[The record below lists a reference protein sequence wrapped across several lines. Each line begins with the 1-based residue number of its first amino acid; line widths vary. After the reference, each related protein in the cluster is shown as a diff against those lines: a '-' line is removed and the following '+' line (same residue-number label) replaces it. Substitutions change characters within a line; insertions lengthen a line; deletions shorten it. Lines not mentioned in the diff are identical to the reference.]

1 MLSID
6 IAMKLNMLNT
16 KYKNDKVILYFL
28 NIGNKIVAITT
39 DVIPLKN
46 KSKVEIMI
54 LFEFV
59 EMVVRKSSENRTGPC
74 KN

>member
-1 MLSID
+1 
-6 IAMKLNMLNT
+6 MLNA
-16 KYKNDKVILYFL
+16 KYKNAMVMLYFL

-39 DVIPLKN
+39 DVILLKN

-59 EMVVRKSSENRTGPC
+59 EVLVRKSSENRIGPC
-74 KN
+74 KNC